1 MNRKRRARRSFAIQ
15 NPQSKI
21 KNLRIAY
28 LGDIVGTPGRQ
39 ALTQQ
44 VRTLRDTHGADLII
58 ANAENIANGSG
69 ITPEQ
74 YKKLSAAGVDGMT
87 LGDHAFRKQ
96 QIKNTLN
103 EADNL
108 IRPINLPGRA
118 WGKGWMRIASPTEN
132 GPEVVV
138 VMIMCRLFMNSV
150 QADDPFAALD
160 RFLDALSK
168 RGGEPPIVIAEIH
181 GEATSEKV
189 AFGWHANGRV
199 AAVVGSHT
207 HVPTADARVL
217 PAPGSDLSLP
227 GTPAAASGGGTA
239 YVTDLGMTGPQ
250 DSVLGRRVDRVVK
263 HMSTGLP
270 AAFDVAEGHPVVQ
283 GVLIDID
290 ETSRRATR
298 VERIALPA
306 DVAQPPFAAR

>member
-1 MNRKRRARRSFAIQ
+1 M
-15 NPQSKI
+15 
-21 KNLRIAY
+21 RIAY

-44 VRTLRDTHGADLII
+44 VKTLREQHGADLVI

-74 YKKLSAAGVDGMT
+74 HKKLCAAGVDGMT

-103 EADNL
+103 TANNL
-108 IRPINLPGRA
+108 IRPINLPGQA
-118 WGKGWMRIASPTEN
+118 WGKGYMRLPSPVEG
-132 GPEVVV
+132 GPDVVV

-160 RFLDALSK
+160 RFLESLRSQ
-168 RGGEPPIVIAEIH
+168 PPAIIIAEIH
-181 GEATSEKV
+181 GEATSEKI

-199 AAVVGSHT
+199 AAVLGSHT
-207 HVPTADARVL
+207 HVPTADYRVL
-217 PAPGSDLSLP
+217 PTPGSDTSIP
-227 GTPAAASGGGTA
+227 GSPIPGLGKGTA

-250 DSVLGRRVDRVVK
+250 DSVLGRRVDRVVH

-270 AAFDVAEGHPVVQ
+270 AAFDVAEGNPEVQ

-290 ETSRRATR
+290 PVSRLATSIER
-298 VERIALPA
+298 VALPA
-306 DVAQPPFAAR
+306 DMNQPPFVV

>member
-1 MNRKRRARRSFAIQ
+1 M
-15 NPQSKI
+15 
-21 KNLRIAY
+21 RIAY

-44 VRTLRDTHGADLII
+44 VATLRETHGADLVI

-74 YKKLSAAGVDGMT
+74 YKKLCAAGVDGMT

-103 EADNL
+103 DAENL

-118 WGKGWMRIASPTEN
+118 WGKGFMRIASPAEG
-132 GPEVVV
+132 GPDVVV

-160 RFLDALSK
+160 RFLESLNKQNGRPA
-168 RGGEPPIVIAEIH
+168 IVIAEIH
-181 GEATSEKV
+181 GEATSEKI

-207 HVPTADARVL
+207 HVPTADARLL
-217 PAPGSDLSLP
+217 PSPSHDDSLP
-227 GTPAAASGGGTA
+227 GTPVIGSGQGTA

-270 AAFDVAEGHPVVQ
+270 AAFDVAEGNPVVQ

-290 ETSRRATR
+290 ESSRLATHI
-298 VERIALPA
+298 ERIALPA
-306 DVAQPPFAAR
+306 DVREPPFAAR

>member
-1 MNRKRRARRSFAIQ
+1 MK
-15 NPQSKI
+15 
-21 KNLRIAY
+21 IAY

-39 ALTQQ
+39 ALTQCLPA
-44 VRTLRDTHGADLII
+44 LRAEHGADLVI

-74 YKKLSAAGVDGMT
+74 YKKLCDAGVDGMT

-103 EADNL
+103 DSDNL

-118 WGKGWMRIASPTEN
+118 WGKGFMRITPAVVGCPD
-132 GPEVVV
+132 VVV
-138 VMIMCRLFMNSV
+138 CMVMGRLFMNSV
-150 QADDPFAALD
+150 QADDPFAAID
-160 RFLDALSK
+160 RLLEDL
-168 RGGEPPIVIAEIH
+168 RHQPPAIVIIEIH
-181 GEATSEKV
+181 CEATSEKI
-189 AFGWHANGRV
+189 ALGWHANGKV

-217 PAPGSDLSLP
+217 PAPGSDLSIP
-227 GTPAAASGGGTA
+227 GSTPAGRGGTA

-250 DSVLGRRVDRVVK
+250 DSVLGRRVDRVVH

-270 AAFDVAEGHPVVQ
+270 AAFDVAEGNPVVQ

-290 ETSRRATR
+290 PASRRATAIQ
-298 VERIALPA
+298 RIALPA
-306 DVAQPPFAAR
+306 DVSRPPFASR

>member
-1 MNRKRRARRSFAIQ
+1 M
-15 NPQSKI
+15 
-21 KNLRIAY
+21 RIAY

-44 VRTLRDTHGADLII
+44 VSVLREQHGADLII

-74 YKKLSAAGVDGMT
+74 YKKLCAAGVDGMT

-103 EADNL
+103 DAPNL

-118 WGKGWMRIASPTEN
+118 WGKGYMRLASSKGEDASGGG
-132 GPEVVV
+132 GPDVVV
-138 VMIMCRLFMNSV
+138 VMVMCRLFMNSV
-150 QADDPFAALD
+150 QADDPFAAID
-160 RFLDALSK
+160 RFLESLEK
-168 RGGEPPIVIAEIH
+168 QGGEPPIVMVEIH

-189 AFGWHANGRV
+189 AIGWHANGRV
-199 AAVVGSHT
+199 AAVLGSHT
-207 HVPTADARVL
+207 HVPTADHRIL
-217 PAPGSDLSLP
+217 PSPGSDLSLP
-227 GTPAAASGGGTA
+227 GTPRSNAGGTA
-239 YVTDLGMTGPQ
+239 YGTVLGMTVPQ
-250 DSVLGRRVDRVVK
+250 DSVLGRRGDRVVH

-270 AAFDVAEGHPVVQ
+270 AAFDVAEGNPVVE

-290 ETSRRATR
+290 PAARLATAIQR
-298 VERIALPA
+298 VALPA
-306 DVAQPPFAAR
+306 DVNQPPFVV

>member
-1 MNRKRRARRSFAIQ
+1 M
-15 NPQSKI
+15 
-21 KNLRIAY
+21 RIAF

-39 ALTQQ
+39 ALTQCLPA
-44 VRTLRDTHGADLII
+44 LRETHGADLVI

-74 YKKLSAAGVDGMT
+74 YKKLCAAGVDGMT

-96 QIKNTLN
+96 QIRATL
-103 EADNL
+103 ESADNL

-118 WGKGWMRIASPTEN
+118 WGKGFMRLASPTEG
-132 GPEVVV
+132 GPDVLVVT
-138 VMIMCRLFMNSV
+138 IMGRLFMNSV

-160 RFLDALSK
+160 RFLESL
-168 RGGEPPIVIAEIH
+168 RNQPPAIVIAEIH
-181 GEATSEKV
+181 CEATSEKV

-207 HVPTADARVL
+207 HVPTADVRVL
-217 PAPGSDLSLP
+217 PSPGSDLSLP
-227 GTPAAASGGGTA
+227 GTPRPISGGGTA

-250 DSVLGRRVDRVVK
+250 DSVLGRRVDRVVH

-270 AAFDVAEGHPVVQ
+270 AAFDVAEANPVVQ
-283 GVLIDID
+283 GVLIDVD
-290 ETSRRATR
+290 ETTRLATH
-298 VERIALPA
+298 VERVALPA
-306 DVAQPPFAAR
+306 DVTKPPFAAR

>member
-1 MNRKRRARRSFAIQ
+1 M
-15 NPQSKI
+15 
-21 KNLRIAY
+21 RIAY
-28 LGDIVGTPGRQ
+28 LGDIVGTSGRQ

-44 VRTLRDTHGADLII
+44 VKTLREQHGADLVI

-74 YKKLSAAGVDGMT
+74 HKKLGAAGVDGMT

-103 EADNL
+103 TVDNL
-108 IRPINLPGRA
+108 IRPINLPGQA
-118 WGKGWMRIASPTEN
+118 WGKGYMRLPSPIEG
-132 GPEVVV
+132 GPDVVV

-160 RFLDALSK
+160 RFLESL
-168 RGGEPPIVIAEIH
+168 RNQPPAIVIAEIH
-181 GEATSEKV
+181 GEATSEKI

-199 AAVVGSHT
+199 AAVLGSHT
-207 HVPTADARVL
+207 HVPTADHRIL
-217 PAPGSDLSLP
+217 PSP
-227 GTPAAASGGGTA
+227 GTDPSIPGAPVPGLGKGTA

-250 DSVLGRRVDRVVK
+250 DSVLGRRVDRVVH

-270 AAFDVAEGHPVVQ
+270 AAFDVAEGNPEVQ
-283 GVLIDID
+283 GVLVDID
-290 ETSRRATR
+290 PVSRLATHIER
-298 VERIALPA
+298 VALPA
-306 DVAQPPFAAR
+306 DVNQPPFVV

>member
-1 MNRKRRARRSFAIQ
+1 M
-15 NPQSKI
+15 
-21 KNLRIAY
+21 RIAY

-44 VRTLRDTHGADLII
+44 ASVLREQHGADLII

-74 YKKLSAAGVDGMT
+74 YKKLCAAGVDGMT

-103 EADNL
+103 DASNL

-118 WGKGWMRIASPTEN
+118 WGKGYMRLASATE
-132 GPEVVV
+132 GSPDVVV
-138 VMIMCRLFMNSV
+138 VMVMCRLFMNSV
-150 QADDPFAALD
+150 QADDPFAAID
-160 RFLDALSK
+160 RFLESLEK
-168 RGGEPPIVIAEIH
+168 QGGEPPIVIVEIH

-189 AFGWHANGRV
+189 AIGWHANGRV
-199 AAVVGSHT
+199 AAVLGSHT
-207 HVPTADARVL
+207 HVPTADHRIL
-217 PAPGSDLSLP
+217 PSPGSDLSLP
-227 GTPAAASGGGTA
+227 GTPRPHSGGGGTA

-250 DSVLGRRVDRVVK
+250 DSVLGRRVDRVVH

-270 AAFDVAEGHPVVQ
+270 AAFDVAEGNPVVQ
-283 GVLIDID
+283 GVLVDID
-290 ETSRRATR
+290 PATR
-298 VERIALPA
+298 LATAIERIALPA
-306 DVAQPPFAAR
+306 DVCQPPFVV

>member
-1 MNRKRRARRSFAIQ
+1 M
-15 NPQSKI
+15 
-21 KNLRIAY
+21 RIAY

-44 VRTLRDTHGADLII
+44 VSVLREQHGADLII

-74 YKKLSAAGVDGMT
+74 YKKLCAAGVDGMT

-103 EADNL
+103 DAPNL

-118 WGKGWMRIASPTEN
+118 WGKGYMRLASSKGEDASGGG
-132 GPEVVV
+132 GPDVVV
-138 VMIMCRLFMNSV
+138 VMVMCRLFMNSV
-150 QADDPFAALD
+150 QADDPFAAID
-160 RFLDALSK
+160 RFLESLEK
-168 RGGEPPIVIAEIH
+168 QGGEPPIVMVEIH

-189 AFGWHANGRV
+189 AIGWHANGRV
-199 AAVVGSHT
+199 AAVLGSHT
-207 HVPTADARVL
+207 HVPTADHRIL
-217 PAPGSDLSLP
+217 PSPGSDLSLP
-227 GTPAAASGGGTA
+227 GTPRSNAGGTA
-239 YVTDLGMTGPQ
+239 YVTALGMPGPQ
-250 DSVLGRRVDRVVK
+250 DSVLGRRVDRVVH

-270 AAFDVAEGHPVVQ
+270 AAFDVAEGNPVVE

-290 ETSRRATR
+290 PAARLATAIQR
-298 VERIALPA
+298 VALPA
-306 DVAQPPFAAR
+306 DVNQPPFVV

>member
-1 MNRKRRARRSFAIQ
+1 M
-15 NPQSKI
+15 
-21 KNLRIAY
+21 RIAY

-44 VRTLRDTHGADLII
+44 VATLRQQHGADLVI

-74 YKKLSAAGVDGMT
+74 YKKLCAAGVDGMT

-103 EADNL
+103 DAPNL

-118 WGKGWMRIASPTEN
+118 WGKGYMRLASPAQGGASG

-138 VMIMCRLFMNSV
+138 VMVMCRLFMNSV
-150 QADDPFAALD
+150 QADDPFAAID
-160 RFLDALSK
+160 RFLESLEK
-168 RGGEPPIVIAEIH
+168 QGGERPIVIVEIH

-189 AFGWHANGRV
+189 AVGWHANGRV
-199 AAVVGSHT
+199 AAVLGSHT
-207 HVPTADARVL
+207 HVPTADHRIL
-217 PAPGSDLSLP
+217 PTPGSDLSLP
-227 GTPAAASGGGTA
+227 GTPRPASGGGTA

-250 DSVLGRRVDRVVK
+250 DSVLGRRVDRVVH

-270 AAFDVAEGHPVVQ
+270 AAFDVAEGNPVVQ

-290 ETSRRATR
+290 PATR
-298 VERIALPA
+298 LATAIERVALPA
-306 DVAQPPFAAR
+306 DINQPPFAAR

>member
-1 MNRKRRARRSFAIQ
+1 M
-15 NPQSKI
+15 
-21 KNLRIAY
+21 RIAF
-28 LGDIVGTPGRQ
+28 LGDIVGAVGRQ

-44 VRTLRDTHGADLII
+44 VGALRQDHGADLVV
-58 ANAENIANGSG
+58 ANAENVANGSG

-74 YKKLSAAGVDGMT
+74 YTKLCDAGVDGMT

-96 QIKNTLN
+96 QIRATL
-103 EADNL
+103 ESAPNL
-108 IRPINLPGRA
+108 IRPINLPGAA
-118 WGKGWMRIASPTEN
+118 WGKGAMRLAAPVEG
-132 GPEVVV
+132 GPDVVV
-138 VMIMCRLFMNSV
+138 VTIMCRLFMNSV

-160 RFLDALSK
+160 RFLESL
-168 RGGEPPIVIAEIH
+168 RGGPPAVVIAEIH
-181 GEATSEKV
+181 GEATSEKI

-217 PAPGSDLSLP
+217 PAPGSDLSIP
-227 GTPAAASGGGTA
+227 GKPGGGLSSGGLSSGGTA

-270 AAFDVAEGHPVVQ
+270 AAFDVAEANPVVQ
-283 GVLIDID
+283 GVLIDVD
-290 ETSRRATR
+290 PSSRLATR
-298 VERIALPA
+298 IQRIDLPA
-306 DVAQPPFAAR
+306 DASAPPFAAR

>member
-1 MNRKRRARRSFAIQ
+1 M
-15 NPQSKI
+15 
-21 KNLRIAY
+21 RIAF

-44 VRTLRDTHGADLII
+44 ASTLRDTHGVDLIL

-74 YKKLSAAGVDGMT
+74 YKKLCDAGIDGMT

-96 QIKNTLN
+96 QIKHTLN
-103 EADNL
+103 TADNL
-108 IRPINLPGRA
+108 IRPINLPRPA
-118 WGKGWMRIASPTEN
+118 WGKGFMRLSAPVEG
-132 GPEVVV
+132 GPDVVV
-138 VMIMCRLFMNSV
+138 VTIMCRLFMNSV

-160 RFLDALSK
+160 RFLDSLRSQ
-168 RGGEPPIVIAEIH
+168 PPAVVIAEIH
-181 GEATSEKV
+181 GEATSEKI

-217 PAPGSDLSLP
+217 PSPGHDDSLP
-227 GTPAAASGGGTA
+227 GAPVVGSGVGTA

-250 DSVLGRRVDRVVK
+250 DSVLGRRVDRVVH

-270 AAFDVAEGHPVVQ
+270 SAFDVAEGNPFVQ

-290 ETSRRATR
+290 PSSRLATH

-306 DVAQPPFAAR
+306 DVSQPPFAAR

>member
-1 MNRKRRARRSFAIQ
+1 M
-15 NPQSKI
+15 
-21 KNLRIAY
+21 RIAY
-28 LGDIVGTPGRQ
+28 LGDIVGTSGRQ

-44 VRTLRDTHGADLII
+44 VKTLREQHGADLVI

-74 YKKLSAAGVDGMT
+74 HKKLSAAGVDGMT

-103 EADNL
+103 TVDNL
-108 IRPINLPGRA
+108 IRPINLPGQA
-118 WGKGWMRIASPTEN
+118 WGKGYMRLPSPIEG
-132 GPEVVV
+132 GPDVVV

-160 RFLDALSK
+160 RFLESLRSQ
-168 RGGEPPIVIAEIH
+168 PPAIVIAEIH
-181 GEATSEKV
+181 GEATSEKI

-199 AAVVGSHT
+199 AAVLGSHT
-207 HVPTADARVL
+207 HVPTADHRIL
-217 PAPGSDLSLP
+217 PSPGSDPSIP
-227 GTPAAASGGGTA
+227 GAPVPGLGKGTA

-250 DSVLGRRVDRVVK
+250 DSVLGRRVDRVVH

-270 AAFDVAEGHPVVQ
+270 AAFDVAEGNPEVQ
-283 GVLIDID
+283 GVLVDID
-290 ETSRRATR
+290 PVSRLATHIER
-298 VERIALPA
+298 VALPA
-306 DVAQPPFAAR
+306 DVNQPPFVV